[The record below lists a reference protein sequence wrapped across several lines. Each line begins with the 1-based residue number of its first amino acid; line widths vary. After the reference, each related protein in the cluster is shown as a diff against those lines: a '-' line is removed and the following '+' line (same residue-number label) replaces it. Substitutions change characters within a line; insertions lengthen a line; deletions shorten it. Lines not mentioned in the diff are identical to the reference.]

1 MRRDTQ
7 SRGLAAQERAAVTR
21 KRDLARQIKEAAK
34 LSALEQ
40 AKLEVEA
47 FEADLDVLLSV
58 HREASQQTD
67 WLDLLC
73 QLPPHLAAEQ
83 SSQDFEST
91 RERVMHMRDLA
102 RRVLAG
108 EGAAY
113 IAAVHGHSP
122 FREMTS
128 LGATVQFQLEE
139 RHVLECKLLVRGR
152 DAIPPEQKSLT
163 ATGKLSVKPM
173 QKARFH
179 EIYQDYVCSCVLRVA
194 REVFALLP
202 IDLVI
207 VTAAVAGKGD
217 AVNASIEIPV
227 LSAAM
232 PRAAFEGLDFATL
245 DPSDAIMAFAHR
257 GDVAAS
263 RKTGEFVAVVP
274 LRPKDVAPLA
284 RARASVEDL
293 VTQVR
298 DLRGRL
304 ASLTGAV
311 HLTAKPNHT

>member
-1 MRRDTQ
+1 MK
-7 SRGLAAQERAAVTR
+7 R
-21 KRDLARQIKEAAK
+21 KKDLARQIKEAAK
-34 LSALEQ
+34 LSVLEQ
-40 AKLEVEA
+40 ARFEVEA
-47 FEADLDVLLSV
+47 FEADMDVLLSV
-58 HREASQQTD
+58 HKEASQRVD

-73 QLPPHLAAEQ
+73 QLPPHHAAEQ
-83 SSQDFEST
+83 GSENFAST
-91 RERVMHMRDLA
+91 RERVVHMRDLA

-113 IAAVHGHSP
+113 IAAIQAHSP

-128 LGATVQFQLEE
+128 LGATVQFQIEE

-152 DAIPPEQKSLT
+152 DAIPTEHKSLT

-179 EIYQDYVCSCVLRVA
+179 QIYQDYVCGCVLRVA

-207 VTAAVAGKGD
+207 VTATVSGMAD
-217 AVNASIEIPV
+217 AVNSSIEIPV
-227 LSAAM
+227 VSVAM
-232 PRAAFEGLDFATL
+232 PRGAFEGLDFATL
-245 DPSDAIMAFAHR
+245 DPSDAIMAFTHR

-298 DLRGRL
+298 DLRGQL
-304 ASLTGAV
+304 ASMTRELQ
-311 HLTAKPNHT
+311 LTANPTQTP